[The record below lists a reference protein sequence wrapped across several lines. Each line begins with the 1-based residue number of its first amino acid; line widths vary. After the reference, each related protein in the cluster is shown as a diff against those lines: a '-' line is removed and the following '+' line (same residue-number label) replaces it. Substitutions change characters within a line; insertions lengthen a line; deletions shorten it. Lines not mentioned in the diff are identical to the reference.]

1 MAKQFKGLAK
11 DFISA
16 MKTHFI
22 GKGADPNDIFV
33 QDLYNYQSKTPE
45 LVNSILKDNNLNNI
59 HSLSNQEREILQSL
73 LQVYNDNITTKRD
86 ILTQSRQL
94 FETDIIQTV
103 VDVMIDD
110 GFNSFN
116 NEKEEFRIEYH
127 LSEEDKDNLG
137 EEHEEQVQN
146 VIDEF
151 VKKFN
156 LKSKVADLVPE
167 LLRDGEYAL
176 GILSDEKGIVS
187 IVDDLDVINLLPFYE
202 GNELSF
208 VINEHVYSDGNTKRL
223 IGANQNKI
231 TAYRADNIVF
241 FRLNNSIKK
250 RINMSNF
257 YDTEFRNNFLKT
269 TGIRLPKYIR
279 MSMPIYASAMR
290 TLSRLKLMEN
300 VSTVLDLN
308 DVLKPEIVHVTV
320 PTNTSATEAQ
330 QIIRDYE
337 RQIND
342 IGELSNTDNLDL
354 TTLATQ
360 ANRRKVLP
368 QWMDSKG
375 SLNSAAINQAGKG
388 ESAWNS
394 INNLRNLIALS
405 IGIPPF
411 YLNITDQGMDKAQT
425 IKIYSRYTRKLTSL
439 QKCLAEGIKD
449 IILKELNIKG
459 INVAR
464 DNISVK
470 FKAITSG
477 DSLDDTD
484 MMVATV
490 AGINDLYKA
499 IEEIASSE
507 NNNLTIDSN
516 QFKQLFDNLTS
527 RYLNISDLLIVDE
540 NKFDNQEFGDD
551 EEFAPSISRP
561 HKDSDRDVD
570 FSNDFE
576 TDFED
581 SEEIETPSTTTD
593 AGEDVYNDFVNATNN
608 LELEE
613 M

>member
-11 DFISA
+11 DFIKA
-16 MKTHFI
+16 MKLNFV

-33 QDLYNYQSKTPE
+33 QDLYNYQSNTPSMVSN
-45 LVNSILKDNNLNNI
+45 LLKSKDLNNLT
-59 HSLSNQEREILQSL
+59 SLSTQDREILQSL
-73 LQVYNDNITTKRD
+73 LQVYNDNITTKRE

-103 VDVMIDD
+103 IDVMIDD

-116 NEKEEFRIEYH
+116 NEQEEFRIEYQ

-146 VIDEF
+146 IIDEF
-151 VKKFN
+151 VKEFG
-156 LKSKVADLVPE
+156 LKTKVADLVPE

-176 GILSDEKGIVS
+176 GVLFDNKQGITD
-187 IVDDLDVINLLPFYE
+187 IIDDLDVINLLPFYE
-202 GNELSF
+202 GNKLSF
-208 VINEHVYSDGNTKRL
+208 VMNEHIYEDGNNKRL
-223 IGANQNKI
+223 ISNAQNKI
-231 TAYRADNIVF
+231 TAYKPDNIVF

-257 YDTEFRNNFLKT
+257 YDSEFRKNFLEKT
-269 TGIRLPKYIR
+269 NIRLPKYIR
-279 MSMPIYASAMR
+279 MCMPIYASAMR

-411 YLNITDQGMDKAQT
+411 YLNITEQGMDKAQT

-439 QKCLAEGIKD
+439 QRCLAEGIRD
-449 IILKELNIKG
+449 ILMIHLTNRGMNIS
-459 INVAR
+459 R
-464 DNISVK
+464 DNLSIK

-499 IEEIASSE
+499 VEEIASSE
-507 NNNLTIDSN
+507 NNNLVVDSN

-527 RYLNISDLLIVDE
+527 RYLNISDLLVIDE
-540 NKFDNQEFGDD
+540 NKFNKQEFGGEDG
-551 EEFAPSISRP
+551 EGFEPLGEPSGSR
-561 HKDSDRDVD
+561 DIGDVTTTP
-570 FSNDFE
+570 SENDFE
-576 TDFED
+576 AP
-581 SEEIETPSTTTD
+581 SEN
-593 AGEDVYNDFVNATNN
+593 GQDVYNDFVNATDNI
-608 LELEE
+608 EIDEPE
-613 M
+613 IITTEG

>member
-208 VINEHVYSDGNTKRL
+208 VINEHVYSDGNNKRL

-257 YDTEFRNNFLKT
+257 YDTEFRNNFLKS

-570 FSNDFE
+570 FNNDFE

-581 SEEIETPSTTTD
+581 SEEMETPSTTTD